1 MRARDGVKRGVATLS
16 IVLAFAAGSTVGRV
30 RAQVSPRMWADVLLD
45 LSTDEIPKRTRVR
58 VNLDH
63 WDPGAR
69 TGRHSHPGPT
79 LVVVLEGEL
88 EEVLPDGQRRALR
101 TGQACWKRAGTEHDV
116 QNRNPQPARALAVHL
131 DPAP

>member
-1 MRARDGVKRGVATLS
+1 MNRAVAVLS
-16 IVLAFAAGSTVGRV
+16 VLLAFAAGRAVERVG
-30 RAQVSPRMWADVLLD
+30 AQASPRMWADVLLD

-88 EEVLPDGQRRALR
+88 EEVLQDGQRRALR
-101 TGQACWKRAGTEHDV
+101 AGQAYWKRAGTEHDV
-116 QNRNPQPARALAVHL
+116 QNRSPQPARALAVHL
-131 DPAP
+131 DPAR